1 MRNLKISIKNLE
13 KSFKEK
19 KILKNLSL
27 DIFESESLSIIGE
40 SGSGKSILTRCIVGL
55 IDFEMGE
62 RKIMDMDKLK
72 DILLELE
79 MTKSWE
85 EAQKRYR

>member
-62 RKIMDMDKLK
+62 IKLRIQKI
-72 DILLELE
+72 
-79 MTKSWE
+79 
-85 EAQKRYR
+85 

>member
-40 SGSGKSILTRCIVGL
+40 SGSESQYSQDVLS
-55 IDFEMGE
+55 D
-62 RKIMDMDKLK
+62 
-72 DILLELE
+72 
-79 MTKSWE
+79 
-85 EAQKRYR
+85 

>member
-1 MRNLKISIKNLE
+1 MLEELLK
-13 KSFKEK
+13 
-19 KILKNLSL
+19 SL
-27 DIFESESLSIIGE
+27 VYEQ
-40 SGSGKSILTRCIVGL
+40 RGL
-55 IDFEMGE
+55 LRVNRELIRLQDDIDFEMGE